1 MRLAGSVC
9 RSAIFALAM
18 WAVPL
23 GDSASAATSDE
34 PVALGEVSS
43 AVPRADV
50 DFGPVLRES
59 AVSELRGLDLSAVSR
74 KERSIVSLALVR
86 MDTRPTSTGLST
98 TCVVSATLR
107 TARGGAIFAILEGRA
122 RAENAASRRRSLEEN
137 ALKGAVH
144 GALGGLR
151 DALR

>member
-1 MRLAGSVC
+1 MRLAGSVY
-9 RSAIFALAM
+9 RSALFALA
-18 WAVPL
+18 AFAAPT
-23 GDSASAATSDE
+23 GGAASASAREA
-34 PVALGEVSS
+34 PVAIGEVSS

-50 DFGPVLRES
+50 DFGAVLRES
-59 AVSELRGLDLSAVSR
+59 AESELRGLDLSAVAR

-86 MDTRPTSTGLST
+86 MDTLATGTGLST

-107 TARGGAIFAILEGRA
+107 SARGGTVFAILEGRA
-122 RAENAASRRRSLEEN
+122 RAENAAPHRRALEEN

-144 GALGGLR
+144 GAMGGLK